1 MVATGTALLARLK
14 LYAVTAQATEVAE
27 QLVKAHVAHASQMG
41 MQQVS
46 KLINT
51 LSTHLMDLSEELLK
65 SDSPALPATTAA
77 ALARKQ
83 GALSAATALTM
94 LIAVRLHDSLAQY
107 LAFLLILLLL
117 NCITVLRNVPPFGW
131 FCFDIAPC

>member
-1 MVATGTALLARLK
+1 MSPASWQVVATGTALLARLK
-14 LYAVTAQATEVAE
+14 LYAVTAQATEIAE
-27 QLVKAHVAHASQMG
+27 QLVKAHVGHTSQLG

-65 SDSPALPATTAA
+65 SDSPAPPSATAA

-83 GALSAATALTM
+83 GAC
-94 LIAVRLHDSLAQY
+94 
-107 LAFLLILLLL
+107 LLRCLRPCCLL
-117 NCITVLRNVPPFGW
+117 
-131 FCFDIAPC
+131 

>member
-14 LYAVTAQATEVAE
+14 LYSVTAQATEVAE
-27 QLVKAHVAHASQMG
+27 QLVKAHVGHTSQMG

-65 SDSPALPATTAA
+65 SDSPALPVTTATS
-77 ALARKQ
+77 LARKQ
-83 GALSAATALTM
+83 GAC
-94 LIAVRLHDSLAQY
+94 
-107 LAFLLILLLL
+107 LLL
-117 NCITVLRNVPPFGW
+117 
-131 FCFDIAPC
+131 

>member
-1 MVATGTALLARLK
+1 MALPLVQVMATGTALLARLR
-14 LYAVTAQATEVAE
+14 LYAVIAQATEVAE
-27 QLVKAHVAHASQMG
+27 QLVKAHVGHASQMG

-83 GALSAATALTM
+83 GACLLLWICFYWQLLGRVTALCN
-94 LIAVRLHDSLAQY
+94 VQ
-107 LAFLLILLLL
+107 AF
-117 NCITVLRNVPPFGW
+117 C
-131 FCFDIAPC
+131 

>member
-14 LYAVTAQATEVAE
+14 LYAVTAQATETAE
-27 QLVKAHVAHASQMG
+27 QLVKAHAGHASQMG

-51 LSTHLMDLSEELLK
+51 LSTHLMDLSEELVK
-65 SDSPALPATTAA
+65 SDSPALPATSAA

-83 GALSAATALTM
+83 GALSAAMALAI
-94 LIAVRLHDSLAQY
+94 LAAVALRDSLVQY
-107 LAFLLILLLL
+107 L
-117 NCITVLRNVPPFGW
+117 PF
-131 FCFDIAPC
+131 C

>member
-27 QLVKAHVAHASQMG
+27 QLVKAHAGHASQIG

-51 LSTHLMDLSEELLK
+51 LSTHLMELSEELLK
-65 SDSPALPATTAA
+65 SDSPALPAATAA
-77 ALARKQ
+77 ALAREQ
-83 GALSAATALTM
+83 GACQLLWLLSLLAA
-94 LIAVRLHDSLAQY
+94 
-107 LAFLLILLLL
+107 
-117 NCITVLRNVPPFGW
+117 
-131 FCFDIAPC
+131 

>member
-1 MVATGTALLARLK
+1 MQLLQADMFAGSWQVVATGTALLARLK
-14 LYAVTAQATEVAE
+14 LYAVTAQATEIAE
-27 QLVKAHVAHASQMG
+27 QLVKAHVGHTSQLG

-65 SDSPALPATTAA
+65 SDSPALPSTTAA

-83 GALSAATALTM
+83 GT
-94 LIAVRLHDSLAQY
+94 
-107 LAFLLILLLL
+107 
-117 NCITVLRNVPPFGW
+117 C
-131 FCFDIAPC
+131 